1 MLPFTVH
8 FRSGVPPYEELVF
21 AVKKAVVLRQLKPG
35 DPFPSVRK
43 LSQELS
49 LNPNTCQKAVA
60 ALTAAGLL
68 EVRPGVG
75 TVVCERPVLSP
86 KERSAALREA
96 IEALVVESR
105 QMGITLSELHEA
117 ISEHWKSLGE

>member
-1 MLPFTVH
+1 MLPFTVR
-8 FRSGVPPYEELVF
+8 FRSGIPPYEEIVF
-21 AVKKAVVLRQLKPG
+21 AVKKAVILGRLVPG

-49 LNPNTCQKAVA
+49 LNPNTCQKAVT

-75 TVVCERPVLSP
+75 TVVCRAASLSDREIEEVLGD
-86 KERSAALREA
+86 AL
-96 IEALVVESR
+96 EALVVESR
-105 QMGITLSELHEA
+105 RLGLTLPDLCEA
-117 ISEHWKSLGE
+117 ISERWRTLGE